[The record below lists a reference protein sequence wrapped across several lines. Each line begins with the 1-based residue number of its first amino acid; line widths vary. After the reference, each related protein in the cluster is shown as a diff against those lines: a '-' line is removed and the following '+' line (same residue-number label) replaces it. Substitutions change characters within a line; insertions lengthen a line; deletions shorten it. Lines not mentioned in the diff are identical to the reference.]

1 MNLPRTLPRRV
12 WAPLL
17 VLLLVSGVVSSML
30 GAEPPL
36 VQTRTSHG
44 GIPAAWGAAFDLLQ
58 ELGLRPERTRAPWPV
73 RPAAQAQW
81 IIDPAWH
88 ARELPHQLAALE
100 EFAGRGG
107 SVVLVGAGGDVLEGL
122 GFGAGLRES
131 DPGIEADLADAGVEP
146 EDAVDA
152 GTPARARAPA
162 LSGELTPRLMHGP
175 WLRRPRRVEVAAHR
189 LFASDA
195 LRADEVRVRSSAGV
209 LAFERQ
215 LGRGKI
221 VALADAAFL
230 TNERLGNH
238 DNAAFLVDLVQAFG
252 QPVFDE
258 RCHGLLPERSPWSA
272 LGGGFV
278 LLAALS
284 LSALGLSVVQYAR
297 RWPALRAPERALP
310 PPSLELFV
318 GSLAAL
324 YRARGRSE
332 PAAVFRAYRAGFLR
346 RLARGVSG
354 ARERAAP
361 GDEQRLAQQ
370 ARRLG
375 VDARWL
381 SEEAVPASPLELA
394 TAVAALER
402 YAAAVHGEGKR

>member
-12 WAPLL
+12 WVPLL
-17 VLLLVSGVVSSML
+17 VLLLVSGVVSTML
-30 GAEPPL
+30 DAEPPL
-36 VQTRTSHG
+36 LQTRTSHG
-44 GIPAAWGAAFDLLQ
+44 GIPVAWGAAFDLLQ
-58 ELGLRPERTRAPWPV
+58 ELGLRPQRTRVPLPA
-73 RPAAQAQW
+73 RGAAQAQW
-81 IIDPAWH
+81 MIEPAWH

-107 SVVLVGAGGDVLEGL
+107 TVVLVGPGGEVLEGL

-131 DPGIEADLADAGVEP
+131 DPGVEADLADAGVEP
-146 EDAVDA
+146 QDDVDA
-152 GTPARARAPA
+152 GAATARTPA
-162 LSGELTPRLMHGP
+162 LHGELAPLLMHGL
-175 WLRRPRRVEVAAHR
+175 WLRRPRRVEVAAR
-189 LFASDA
+189 SLFASDA
-195 LRADEVRVRSSAGV
+195 LRPDEARVRSSAGV

-238 DNAAFLVDLVQAFG
+238 DNAAFLVDLAQAFG

-297 RWPALRAPERALP
+297 RWPARRAGGRAPV

-375 VDARWL
+375 LDGRWL
-381 SEEAVPASPLELA
+381 SGEAVPASQLELA
-394 TAVAALER
+394 TAVSALER
-402 YAAAVHGEGKR
+402 YAAAAHGERER

>member
-1 MNLPRTLPRRV
+1 V
-12 WAPLL
+12 
-17 VLLLVSGVVSSML
+17 
-30 GAEPPL
+30 
-36 VQTRTSHG
+36 
-44 GIPAAWGAAFDLLQ
+44 
-58 ELGLRPERTRAPWPV
+58 
-73 RPAAQAQW
+73 AAQ
-81 IIDPAWH
+81 
-88 ARELPHQLAALE
+88 
-100 EFAGRGG
+100 
-107 SVVLVGAGGDVLEGL
+107 
-122 GFGAGLRES
+122 
-131 DPGIEADLADAGVEP
+131 
-146 EDAVDA
+146 
-152 GTPARARAPA
+152 
-162 LSGELTPRLMHGP
+162 
-175 WLRRPRRVEVAAHR
+175 R

-195 LRADEVRVRSSAGV
+195 LRADEARVRSSAGV

-215 LGRGKI
+215 LGGGKI
-221 VALADAAFL
+221 VALADTAFL

-238 DNAAFLVDLVQAFG
+238 DNAAFLLDLVQAFG

-297 RWPALRAPERALP
+297 RWPALRVPERAPP

-346 RLARGVSG
+346 RLGRGVS
-354 ARERAAP
+354 RERAAP

-375 VDARWL
+375 LSGRWL
-381 SEEAVPASPLELA
+381 SGEAVPASQLELA
-394 TAVAALER
+394 TAVSALER
-402 YAAAVHGEGKR
+402 YAAAAHGEGKR